1 MHYILGL
8 DIGITSIGWAVIE
21 SDQDGVPFKIADLG
35 VRIFKAAEQP
45 KTGASLALP
54 RRSARSLRRRLWRKA
69 HRKERIKFLLDKVGL
84 ISKENLEELFLASG
98 FEKDVYTLRAEGLD
112 RKLNNEEWA
121 RVLYHLSQRRGYK
134 SSSKAEESDKTNDSG
149 KLLKAVENN
158 FEKMKQ
164 NNFRT
169 VGEMFCKD
177 SDALF
182 QVKDGSGKVVGRKTH
197 NTSGVY
203 DLTVARNLIEA
214 EVHKLFA
221 AQRQF
226 GNAFATESIENE
238 YCEILLSQ
246 RHFSDGPG
254 GERTFKFDLRGNCTF
269 EKDELR
275 AFKACYTFEY
285 FKLLQDVNHLRIVP
299 EYKKGSDKNS
309 AKSTRELTPEERQ
322 KVIDLCIKS
331 PSIDFSKLR
340 KELKLADDELFNRVN
355 YDVKK
360 KKGKNK
366 DADEQQEEPLT
377 PEQQRLKCEK
387 AAKFQQMQ
395 SYHEMRVALDKVA
408 KGTISKLSH
417 DQLDGIGEVLSLYKA
432 DDKRRERLEQIG
444 LSNEEIEALLPLNF
458 TKAGNLSLTAMRKL
472 IPYLEQGLTYDKACE
487 QVYGDHRAQYKG
499 ERMPLLSFGKLKE
512 EGALD
517 SVNNP
522 VVLRAIAQTFK
533 VVNAI
538 IRRYGSPQAIHIEL
552 ARDMK
557 RNFTDR
563 QDIKKKQDNNWSYN
577 DKIRQKVEEYKGSA
591 ATGQDIVKMKLY
603 EEQNGVCLYSGKQ
616 LDIHRLFEVGY
627 AEVDHIVPYSK
638 CFDDSYNNKVL
649 VFSSE
654 NQSKGNRLP
663 LEYMLAEGDE
673 DKLDNYVTLVEAFIK
688 NTRKRQRLLKP
699 CLTAEDSSDWKERN
713 LTDTQYITKA
723 VADVLRNYLAF
734 EEDSPFAKKPVRSIN
749 GAVTDQVRK
758 RLGLQKHREE
768 GDLHHAMDAAV
779 IAVTTD
785 GYINRVSRYTQRREF
800 GKRIGCYKDKQ
811 TGEKVEIEKQKGQVP
826 LYIDPETGEKLTEQA
841 FDQKYSP
848 TFPAPWEKFTKELKA
863 RMAPNADEAIR
874 QLYLPSYGSEEIKP
888 IFVSQMPDRK
898 ISGQAHAE
906 TIRSA
911 RVDVD
916 ESGKERIIA
925 VAKTPLASLKLD
937 KDGEI
942 ENYYMPS
949 SDRLLYEELKNR
961 LKAYNSAEQA
971 FKEPVYKPKKDGS
984 QGPRVYKVK
993 LYKPTT
999 SNVKV
1004 AGGIADNGSMVRI
1017 DVFHIKEG
1025 KDKGYYFIP
1034 IYVADTIKRELPQK
1048 AVVAAKPIDQWKE
1061 MDDKD
1066 FIFSLYPGDLMRV
1079 EHKVQIVLTSTKK
1092 NSKETISSKEF
1103 LLYYVGADVSKGA
1116 IDMEN
1121 HDRSYMKHGFGIK
1134 RLQSWEKYEVDVLGN
1149 YHKVRLP
1156 EKRQTFNLKYS
1167 QKKR

>member
-69 HRKERIKFLLDKVGL
+69 HRKERIKLLLDRVGL
-84 ISKENLEELFLASG
+84 ITKENLEKLFSASS
-98 FEKDVYTLRAEGLD
+98 FEKDVYTLRSEGLD

-121 RVLYHLSQRRGYK
+121 RVLYHLAQRRGYR
-134 SSSKAEESDKTNDSG
+134 SSSKAEEADTKNDAG
-149 KLLKAVENN
+149 KLLKAVRNN
-158 FEKMKQ
+158 SDKMAQ

-177 SDALF
+177 SSDLF
-182 QVKDGSGKVVGRKTH
+182 QVKDGSGHVIGRKTH

-203 DLTVARNLIEA
+203 DLTVARTFIEEEA
-214 EVHKLFA
+214 HKLFA

-275 AFKACYTFEY
+275 AFKACYTFEF
-285 FKLLQDVNHLRIVP
+285 FKLLQDINHLRIIP
-299 EYKKGSDKNS
+299 EYRKGSNKQ
-309 AKSTRELTPEERQ
+309 TRPLTPEERQ
-322 KVIDLCIKS
+322 KIIDLCLKS
-331 PSIDFSKLR
+331 PDVKFSKLR

-355 YDVKK
+355 YDIKK
-360 KKGKNK
+360 KKSKKK
-366 DADEQQEEPLT
+366 DAEEQPEEQLT
-377 PEQQRLKCEK
+377 PEQQRTKCEE
-387 AAKFQQMQ
+387 ATKFTQMQ
-395 SYHEMRVALDKVA
+395 SYHEMRKALDKVA
-408 KGTISKLSH
+408 KGTISKFSH
-417 DQLDGIGEVLSLYKA
+417 DKLDEIGEILSLYKA

-444 LSNEEIEALLPLNF
+444 LSNEEIEALLPLTF
-458 TKAGNLSLTAMRKL
+458 TKAGNLSLGAMRKL

-487 QVYGDHRAQYKG
+487 IVYGDHRAQYKG

-563 QDIKKKQDNNWSYN
+563 QDIKKQQDSNWSYN
-577 DKIRQKVEEYKGSA
+577 DRIREKVEELKGSA

-603 EEQNGVCLYSGKQ
+603 EEQDGYCLYSGKK
-616 LDIHRLFEVGY
+616 LDIRRLFEVGY

-654 NQSKGNRLP
+654 NQRKGNRLP

-673 DKLDNYVTLVEAFIK
+673 DKLDDYVTLVEARIK
-688 NTRKRQRLLKP
+688 NTRKKQRLLKP
-699 CLTAEDSSDWKERN
+699 CLTAEDSNDWKERN

-723 VADVLRNYLAF
+723 VADILRNYLAF
-734 EEDSPFAKKPVRSIN
+734 EEDSPFIKKPVRSIN

-779 IAVTTD
+779 IAITTD
-785 GYINRVSRYTQRREF
+785 SYINKISRYTQRREF

-811 TGEKVEIEKQKGQVP
+811 TGEKVEIEKQKGQAP
-826 LYIDPETGEKLTEQA
+826 LYVDPETGEKLTEQA
-841 FDQKYSP
+841 FDQKYAP
-848 TFPAPWEKFTKELKA
+848 TFPAPWDRFTEELKA

-911 RVDVD
+911 RIDVD

-925 VAKTPLASLKLD
+925 VAKTPLTSLKLD

-942 ENYYMPS
+942 DGYYMPS

-961 LKAYNSAEQA
+961 LKAYGNAEQA

-993 LYKPTT
+993 TWKPTT

-1034 IYVADTIKRELPQK
+1034 IYVADTIKKELPQK
-1048 AVVAAKPIDQWKE
+1048 AVVQGEPMDNWKE

-1066 FIFSLYPGDLMRV
+1066 FIFSLYPGDLVKV
-1079 EHKVQIVLTSTKK
+1079 ESPKK
-1092 NSKETISSKEF
+1092 SGLKLKTPDKKREKCEKKWF
-1103 LLYYVGADVSKGA
+1103 LYYVSAGISTGTICVTS
-1116 IDMEN
+1116 
-1121 HDRSYMKHGFGIK
+1121 HDRKYLQESMGIK
-1134 RLQSWEKYEVDVLGN
+1134 TLKIIEKYEVDVLGN

-1156 EKRQTFNLKYS
+1156 EKRQAFNLKYS
-1167 QKKR
+1167 QKKQ

>member
-54 RRSARSLRRRLWRKA
+54 RREARSLRRRLWRKA
-69 HRKERIKFLLDKVGL
+69 HRKERIKLLLDRVGL
-84 ISKENLEELFLASG
+84 ISKDNLEKLFLASS
-98 FEKDVYTLRAEGLD
+98 FEKDVYTLRSEGLD
-112 RKLNNEEWA
+112 RQLNNEEWA
-121 RVLYHLSQRRGYK
+121 RVLYHLAQRRGYR
-134 SSSKAEESDKTNDSG
+134 SSSKSEEADKNNKEAG
-149 KLLKAVENN
+149 KLLNAVKSNS
-158 FEKMKQ
+158 EKMKQ

-177 SDALF
+177 NDALF
-182 QVKDGSGKVVGRKTH
+182 QVKDGSGHIIGRKTH
-197 NTSGVY
+197 NTSGCY
-203 DLTVARNLIEA
+203 DLTVARKFIEEEA
-214 EVHKLFA
+214 HKLFA

-238 YCEILLSQ
+238 YCKILLSQ

-285 FKLLQDVNHLRIVP
+285 FKLLQDINHLRIVP
-299 EYKKGSDKNS
+299 EYKKGSTKQ
-309 AKSTRELTPEERQ
+309 TRELTPDERQ
-322 KVIDLCIKS
+322 RIIDLCIKS
-331 PSIDFSKLR
+331 PSINFSKLR
-340 KELKLADDELFNRVN
+340 KELKLEDNELFNRVN

-360 KKGKNK
+360 KKGKKK
-366 DADEQQEEPLT
+366 DAQEQSEEPLT
-377 PEQQRLKCEK
+377 PEQQREKCED

-395 SYHEMRVALDKVA
+395 SYHEIRKTLDKVA
-408 KGTISKLSH
+408 KGTISKFSH
-417 DQLDGIGEVLSLYKA
+417 AQLDEVGEVLSLYKA
-432 DDKRRERLEQIG
+432 DDKRRERLEKIG
-444 LSNEEIEALLPLNF
+444 LSNEEIEALLPLTF
-458 TKAGNLSLTAMRKL
+458 SKAGNLSLTAMRKL

-487 QVYGDHRAQYKG
+487 VVYGDHRAQYKG
-499 ERMPLLSFGKLKE
+499 ERMPMLSFGKLKE

-563 QDIKKKQDNNWSYN
+563 QDIRKKQDTNWSKN
-577 DKIRQKVEEYKGSA
+577 DTVRQEVEKLKGSA

-603 EEQNGVCLYSGKQ
+603 EEQDGYCLYSGKK
-616 LDIHRLFEVGY
+616 LDIRRLFEVGY

-654 NQSKGNRLP
+654 NQRKGNRLP
-663 LEYMLAEGDE
+663 LEYMLAQGDE
-673 DKLDNYVTLVEAFIK
+673 DKLDDYVTLVEAIVR
-688 NTRKRQRLLKP
+688 NYRKKQRLLKP
-699 CLTAEDSSDWKERN
+699 CLTAEDSNDWKERN
-713 LTDTQYITKA
+713 LIDTQYITKA
-723 VADVLRNYLAF
+723 VADILRNYLAF
-734 EEDSPFAKKPVRSIN
+734 EEDSPFIKKPVRSIN

-779 IAVTTD
+779 IAITTD
-785 GYINRVSRYTQRREF
+785 GYINRISRYTQRREF

-811 TGEKVEIEKQKGQVP
+811 TGQKVEIEKQQGQAP
-826 LYIDPETGEKLTEQA
+826 LYVDPETGEKLTEQA
-841 FDQKYSP
+841 FDQKYAP
-848 TFPAPWEKFTKELKA
+848 TFPVPWPEFTKELKA

-888 IFVSQMPDRK
+888 IFVSQMPNRK
-898 ISGQAHAE
+898 ITGQAHAE

-911 RVDVD
+911 RVDID
-916 ESGKERIIA
+916 ENGQERIIA
-925 VAKTPLASLKLD
+925 VAKTPLTSLKLD

-961 LKAYNSAEQA
+961 LKAYGNDPKEA
-971 FKEPVYKPKKDGS
+971 FKQPVYKPKKDGS

-993 LYKPTT
+993 TYKSTT

-1017 DVFHIKEG
+1017 DVFHIKDG
-1025 KDKGYYFIP
+1025 KEKGYYFVP
-1034 IYVADTIKRELPQK
+1034 IYVADTIKKELPQK
-1048 AVVAAKPIDQWKE
+1048 AVVQGKPMENWKE
-1061 MDDKD
+1061 MDNKD
-1066 FIFSLYPGDLMRV
+1066 FIFSLYPGDLVRV
-1079 EHKVQIVLTSTKK
+1079 VHKSMITLTSTQKD
-1092 NSKETISSKEF
+1092 SKESISSKEF
-1103 LLYYVGADVSKGA
+1103 FLYYVKAGISGGTVTAV
-1116 IDMEN
+1116 N
-1121 HDRSYMKHGFGIK
+1121 NDRSYKIDSLGIK
-1134 RLQSWEKYEVDVLGN
+1134 TLQSLEKYEVDVLGN

-1167 QKKR
+1167 QKKQ

>member
-21 SDQDGVPFKIADLG
+21 SDQDGKPFKIADLG

-69 HRKERIKFLLDKVGL
+69 HRKERIKLLLDKVGL
-84 ISKENLEELFLASG
+84 ISKENLEKLFSASS
-98 FEKDVYTLRAEGLD
+98 FEKDVYTLRSEGLD

-121 RVLYHLSQRRGYK
+121 RVLYHLAQRRGYR
-134 SSSKAEESDKTNDSG
+134 SSSKAEEADTKNDAG
-149 KLLKAVENN
+149 KLLKAVKNN
-158 FEKMKQ
+158 SDKMAQ

-169 VGEMFCKD
+169 VREMFCKD
-177 SDALF
+177 NSDLF
-182 QVKDGSGKVVGRKTH
+182 QVKDGSGHVIGRKTH

-203 DLTVARNLIEA
+203 DLTVARIFIEEEA
-214 EVHKLFA
+214 HKLFA

-275 AFKACYTFEY
+275 AFKACYTFEF
-285 FKLLQDVNHLRIVP
+285 FKLLQDINHLRIIP
-299 EYKKGSDKNS
+299 EYRKGSNKQ
-309 AKSTRELTPEERQ
+309 TRSLTPEERQ
-322 KVIDLCIKS
+322 KIIDLCLKS
-331 PSIDFSKLR
+331 PDVKFSKLR
-340 KELKLADDELFNRVN
+340 KELKLEDDELFNRVN

-360 KKGKNK
+360 KKSKKK
-366 DADEQQEEPLT
+366 DAEEQPEEQLT
-377 PEQQRLKCEK
+377 PEQQRTKCEE
-387 AAKFQQMQ
+387 AAKFTQMQ
-395 SYHEMRVALDKVA
+395 SYHEMRKALDKVA
-408 KGTISKLSH
+408 KGTISKFSH
-417 DQLDGIGEVLSLYKA
+417 DKLDEIGEILSLYKA

-444 LSNEEIEALLPLNF
+444 LSNEEIEALLPLTF
-458 TKAGNLSLTAMRKL
+458 TKAGNLSLIAMRKL

-487 QVYGDHRAQYKG
+487 IVYSDHRAQYKG

-563 QDIKKKQDNNWSYN
+563 QDIKKKQDSNWSYN
-577 DKIRQKVEEYKGSA
+577 DKIREKVEELKGSA

-603 EEQNGVCLYSGKQ
+603 EEQDGYCLYSGKQ
-616 LDIHRLFEVGY
+616 LDIRRLFEVGY

-654 NQSKGNRLP
+654 NQRKGNRLP

-673 DKLDNYVTLVEAFIK
+673 DKLDDYVTLVEARIK
-688 NTRKRQRLLKP
+688 NTRKKQRLLKP
-699 CLTAEDSSDWKERN
+699 CLTAEDSNDWKERN

-723 VADVLRNYLAF
+723 VADILRNYLAF
-734 EEDSPFAKKPVRSIN
+734 KEDSPFIKKPVRSIN

-785 GYINRVSRYTQRREF
+785 GYINRISRYTQRREF

-811 TGEKVEIEKQKGQVP
+811 TGERVEIEKQKGQAP
-826 LYIDPETGEKLTEQA
+826 LYIAPETGEKLTEKE
-841 FDQKYSP
+841 FDHKYAP
-848 TFPAPWEKFTKELKA
+848 TFPAPWKEFTKELKA

-911 RVDVD
+911 RIDVD

-925 VAKTPLASLKLD
+925 VAKTPLTSLKLD

-942 ENYYMPS
+942 DGYYMPS

-961 LKAYNSAEQA
+961 LKAYGNAEQA

-993 LYKPTT
+993 TWKPTT

-1034 IYVADTIKRELPQK
+1034 IYVADTIKKELPQK
-1048 AVVAAKPIDQWKE
+1048 AVVANKPIDQWKE
-1061 MDDKD
+1061 MDDND
-1066 FIFSLYPGDLMRV
+1066 FIFSLYPGDLIRV
-1079 EHKVQIVLTSTKK
+1079 EHKKNIVFKSIDK
-1092 NSKETISSKEF
+1092 NSSNTISCKN
-1103 LLYYVGADVSKGA
+1103 LLTYYSGADISKGS
-1116 IDMEN
+1116 ITITN
-1121 HDRSYMKHGFGIK
+1121 HDRSYIVHGLGIK
-1134 RLQSWEKYEVDVLGN
+1134 TLQSFEKYEVDVLGN

-1156 EKRQTFNLKYS
+1156 EKRQAFNLKYS
-1167 QKKR
+1167 QKEQ

>member
-84 ISKENLEELFLASG
+84 ISKKNLEKLFSASS

-121 RVLYHLSQRRGYK
+121 RVLYHLAQRRGYR
-134 SSSKAEESDKTNDSG
+134 SSSKAEEADKDNKEAG
-149 KLLKAVENN
+149 KLLNAVKSNSD
-158 FEKMKQ
+158 KMKQ

-177 SDALF
+177 NSDLF
-182 QVKDGSGKVVGRKTH
+182 QVKDGSGHIVGRKTH

-203 DLTVARNLIEA
+203 DLTIARNLIEA

-221 AQRQF
+221 AQRQL
-226 GNAFATESIENE
+226 GNAFATENIENE

-285 FKLLQDVNHLRIVP
+285 FKLLQDINHLRIIP
-299 EYKKGSDKNS
+299 EYRKGS
-309 AKSTRELTPEERQ
+309 AKQTRPLTPEERQ
-322 KVIDLCIKS
+322 KIIDLCLKS
-331 PSIDFSKLR
+331 PDLDFSKLR

-366 DADEQQEEPLT
+366 DTDEQQEEPLT

-395 SYHEMRVALDKVA
+395 SYHEMRIALDKVA
-408 KGTISKLSH
+408 KGTIRKLSH
-417 DQLDGIGEVLSLYKA
+417 EQLDEIGEVLSLYKA
-432 DDKRRERLEQIG
+432 DDKRRERLKQIG

-487 QVYGDHRAQYKG
+487 IVYSDHRAQYKG
-499 ERMPLLSFGKLKE
+499 ERMALLSFGKLKE

-557 RNFTDR
+557 RNFADR
-563 QDIKKKQDNNWSYN
+563 QDIKKKQDDNWSKN
-577 DKIRQKVEEYKGSA
+577 DKIRQKVEELKGSA

-616 LDIHRLFEVGY
+616 LDIRRLFEIGY

-654 NQSKGNRLP
+654 NQRKGNRLP

-688 NTRKRQRLLKP
+688 NTRKKQRLLKP
-699 CLTAEDSSDWKERN
+699 CLTEQDIQDWKARN
-713 LTDTQYITKA
+713 LSDTQYITSA
-723 VADVLRNYLAF
+723 VANILRNYLAF
-734 EEDSPFAKKPVRSIN
+734 EEYSPFAKKPVRSIN

-785 GYINRVSRYTQRREF
+785 GYINRISRYTQLREF

-811 TGEKVEIEKQKGQVP
+811 TGEK
-826 LYIDPETGEKLTEQA
+826 LTEQA
-841 FDQKYSP
+841 FDQKCSP
-848 TFPAPWEKFTKELKA
+848 TFPAPWDRFTEELKA
-863 RMAPNADEAIR
+863 RMAPNSDEAIR

-898 ISGQAHAE
+898 VSGQAHEE

-911 RVDVD
+911 RVGIGKN
-916 ESGKERIIA
+916 GKEITIA
-925 VAKTPLASLKLD
+925 VSKKDLTKLQLD
-937 KDGEI
+937 EDGEI
-942 ENYYMPS
+942 KNYYMPS

-961 LKAYNSAEQA
+961 LKAYGNNAKEA

-984 QGPRVYKVK
+984 KGPRVYKVK
-993 LYKPTT
+993 TYEPTT

-1017 DVFHIKEG
+1017 DVFYVQG
-1025 KDKGYYFIP
+1025 DGYYFIP
-1034 IYVADTIKRELPQK
+1034 IYVADTIKQKLPQR

>member
-69 HRKERIKFLLDKVGL
+69 HRKERIKLLLDRVGL
-84 ISKENLEELFLASG
+84 ITKENLEKLFSASS
-98 FEKDVYTLRAEGLD
+98 FEKDVYTLRSEGLD

-121 RVLYHLSQRRGYK
+121 RVLYHLAQRRGYH
-134 SSSKAEESDKTNDSG
+134 SSSKAEEADTKNDAG
-149 KLLKAVENN
+149 KLLKAVRNN
-158 FEKMKQ
+158 SDKMAQ

-177 SDALF
+177 SSDLF
-182 QVKDGSGKVVGRKTH
+182 QVKDGSGHVIGRKTH

-203 DLTVARNLIEA
+203 DLTVARTFIEEEA
-214 EVHKLFA
+214 HKLFA

-275 AFKACYTFEY
+275 AFKACYTFEF
-285 FKLLQDVNHLRIVP
+285 FKLLQDINHLRIIP
-299 EYKKGSDKNS
+299 EYRKGSNKQ
-309 AKSTRELTPEERQ
+309 TRPLTPEERQ
-322 KVIDLCIKS
+322 KIIDLCLKS
-331 PSIDFSKLR
+331 PDVKFSKLR

-355 YDVKK
+355 YDIKK
-360 KKGKNK
+360 KKSKKK
-366 DADEQQEEPLT
+366 DAEEQPEEQLT
-377 PEQQRLKCEK
+377 PEQQRTKCEE
-387 AAKFQQMQ
+387 ATKFTQMQ
-395 SYHEMRVALDKVA
+395 SYHEMRKALDKVA
-408 KGTISKLSH
+408 KGTISKFSH
-417 DQLDGIGEVLSLYKA
+417 DKLDEIGEILSLYKA

-444 LSNEEIEALLPLNF
+444 LSNEEIEALLPLTF
-458 TKAGNLSLTAMRKL
+458 TKAGNLSLGAMRKL

-487 QVYGDHRAQYKG
+487 IVYGDHRAQYKG

-563 QDIKKKQDNNWSYN
+563 QDIKKQQDSNWSYN
-577 DKIRQKVEEYKGSA
+577 DRIREKVEELKGSA

-603 EEQNGVCLYSGKQ
+603 EKQDGYCLYSGKK
-616 LDIHRLFEVGY
+616 LDIRRLFEVGY

-654 NQSKGNRLP
+654 NQRKGNRLP

-673 DKLDNYVTLVEAFIK
+673 DKLDDYVTLVEARIK
-688 NTRKRQRLLKP
+688 NTRKKQRLLKP
-699 CLTAEDSSDWKERN
+699 CLTAEDSNDWKERN

-723 VADVLRNYLAF
+723 VADILRNYLAF
-734 EEDSPFAKKPVRSIN
+734 EEDSPFIKKPVRSIN

-779 IAVTTD
+779 IAITTD
-785 GYINRVSRYTQRREF
+785 SYINKISRYTQRREF

-811 TGEKVEIEKQKGQVP
+811 TGEKVEIEKQKGQAP
-826 LYIDPETGEKLTEQA
+826 LYVDPETGEKLTEQA
-841 FDQKYSP
+841 FDQKYAP
-848 TFPAPWEKFTKELKA
+848 TFPAPWDRFTEELKA

-911 RVDVD
+911 RIDVD

-925 VAKTPLASLKLD
+925 VAKTPLTSLKLD

-942 ENYYMPS
+942 DGYYMPS

-961 LKAYNSAEQA
+961 LKAYGNAEQA

-993 LYKPTT
+993 TWKPTT

-1034 IYVADTIKRELPQK
+1034 IYVADTIKQKLPQK
-1048 AVVAAKPIDQWKE
+1048 AVVAAKSIDQWKE
-1061 MDDKD
+1061 MDDED
-1066 FIFSLYPGDLMRV
+1066 FIFSLYPGDLVRV
-1079 EHKVQIVLTSTKK
+1079 EHKKDIVFKSTDK
-1092 NSKETISSKEF
+1092 NSSDTISCKN
-1103 LLYYVGADVSKGA
+1103 LLTYYSGANISTGA
-1116 IDMEN
+1116 ITITN
-1121 HDRSYMKHGFGIK
+1121 HDRSYIVHGLGIK
-1134 RLQSWEKYEVDVLGN
+1134 TLQLLEKYEVDVLGN

-1156 EKRQTFNLKYS
+1156 EKRQAFNLKYS
-1167 QKKR
+1167 QKKQ

>member
-21 SDQDGVPFKIADLG
+21 SDQDGAPFKIADLG

-69 HRKERIKFLLDKVGL
+69 HRKERIKLLLDRVGL
-84 ISKENLEELFLASG
+84 ITKENLEKLFSASS
-98 FEKDVYTLRAEGLD
+98 FEKDVYTLRSEGLD

-121 RVLYHLSQRRGYK
+121 RVLYHLAQRRGYR
-134 SSSKAEESDKTNDSG
+134 SSSKAEEADTKNDAG
-149 KLLKAVENN
+149 KLLKAVKNN
-158 FEKMKQ
+158 SDKMAQ

-177 SDALF
+177 SSDLF
-182 QVKDGSGKVVGRKTH
+182 QVKDGSGHVIGRKTH

-203 DLTVARNLIEA
+203 DLTVARTFIEEEA
-214 EVHKLFA
+214 HKLFA

-275 AFKACYTFEY
+275 AFKACYTFEF
-285 FKLLQDVNHLRIVP
+285 FKLLQDINHLRIIP
-299 EYKKGSDKNS
+299 EYRKGSNKQ
-309 AKSTRELTPEERQ
+309 TRPLTPEERQ
-322 KVIDLCIKS
+322 KIIDLCLKS
-331 PSIDFSKLR
+331 PDVKFSKLR

-355 YDVKK
+355 YDIKK
-360 KKGKNK
+360 KKSKKK
-366 DADEQQEEPLT
+366 DAEEQPEEQLT
-377 PEQQRLKCEK
+377 PEQQRTKCEE
-387 AAKFQQMQ
+387 ATKFTQMQ
-395 SYHEMRVALDKVA
+395 SYHEMRKALDKVA
-408 KGTISKLSH
+408 KGTISKFTH
-417 DQLDGIGEVLSLYKA
+417 AQLDEIGEILSLYKA

-444 LSNEEIEALLPLNF
+444 LSNEEIEALLPLTF
-458 TKAGNLSLTAMRKL
+458 TKAGNLSLGAMRKL

-487 QVYGDHRAQYKG
+487 IVYGDHRAQYKG

-557 RNFTDR
+557 RNFADR
-563 QDIKKKQDNNWSYN
+563 QDIKNKQKDNWSKN
-577 DKIRQKVEEYKGSA
+577 DRIREKVEELKGSA

-603 EEQNGVCLYSGKQ
+603 EDQNGVCLYSGKQ
-616 LDIHRLFEVGY
+616 LDLHRLFEVGY

-654 NQSKGNRLP
+654 NQRKGNRLP
-663 LEYMLAEGDE
+663 LEYMLTKGDE
-673 DKLDNYVTLVEAFIK
+673 DKLDDYVTLVEARIK
-688 NTRKRQRLLKP
+688 NTRKKQRLLKP
-699 CLTAEDSSDWKERN
+699 CLTEQDITDWKARN

-723 VADVLRNYLAF
+723 VADILRNYLAF
-734 EEDSPFAKKPVRSIN
+734 EEDSPFIKKPVRSIN

-779 IAVTTD
+779 IAITTD
-785 GYINRVSRYTQRREF
+785 SYINRISRYTQRREF

-811 TGEKVEIEKQKGQVP
+811 TGEKVEIEKQKGQAP
-826 LYIDPETGEKLTEQA
+826 LYIDPETGEKLTEKE
-841 FDQKYSP
+841 FDQKYAP
-848 TFPAPWEKFTKELKA
+848 TFPAPWDRFTEELKA

-911 RVDVD
+911 RIDVD

-925 VAKTPLASLKLD
+925 VAKTPLTSLKLD

-942 ENYYMPS
+942 DGYYMPS

-961 LKAYNSAEQA
+961 LKAYGNAEQA

-993 LYKPTT
+993 TYKTTT

-1034 IYVADTIKRELPQK
+1034 IYVADTIKQKLPQK
-1048 AVVAAKPIDQWKE
+1048 AVVAAKSIDQWKE
-1061 MDDKD
+1061 MDDED
-1066 FIFSLYPGDLMRV
+1066 FIFSLYPGDLVRV
-1079 EHKVQIVLTSTKK
+1079 EHKKDIVFKSTDK
-1092 NSKETISSKEF
+1092 NSSDTISCKN
-1103 LLYYVGADVSKGA
+1103 LLTYYSGANISTGA
-1116 IDMEN
+1116 ITITN
-1121 HDRSYMKHGFGIK
+1121 HDRSYIVHGLGIK
-1134 RLQSWEKYEVDVLGN
+1134 TLQLLEKYEVDVLGN

-1156 EKRQTFNLKYS
+1156 EKRQAFNLKYS
-1167 QKKR
+1167 QKKQ

>member
-45 KTGASLALP
+45 ETGASLALP

-134 SSSKAEESDKTNDSG
+134 SSSKAEESDKTNDAG

-203 DLTVARNLIEA
+203 DLTVARKLVEE

-221 AQRQF
+221 TQRRF

-254 GERTFKFDLRGNCTF
+254 GQHAFKFDLRGNCTF

-285 FKLLQDVNHLRIVP
+285 FKLLQDINHLRIVP

-340 KELKLADDELFNRVN
+340 KELKLADDELFNRVS

-360 KKGKNK
+360 KKGKKK
-366 DADEQQEEPLT
+366 DANEQQEEPLT

-408 KGTISKLSH
+408 KGTIRKLSH

-487 QVYGDHRAQYKG
+487 IVYGDHRAQYKG

-522 VVLRAIAQTFK
+522 VVLRALAQTFK
-533 VVNAI
+533 VINAI

-557 RNFTDR
+557 RNFADR
-563 QDIKKKQDNNWSYN
+563 QDIKKKQDDNWSKN
-577 DKIRQKVEEYKGSA
+577 DKIRPKVEEYKGSA

-654 NQSKGNRLP
+654 NQRKGNRLP

-688 NTRKRQRLLKP
+688 NTRKKQRLLKP
-699 CLTAEDSSDWKERN
+699 CLTEQDIQDWKARN
-713 LTDTQYITKA
+713 LSDTQYITSA
-723 VADVLRNYLAF
+723 VANILRNYLAF

-785 GYINRVSRYTQRREF
+785 GYINRISRYTQLREF

-811 TGEKVEIEKQKGQVP
+811 TGEK
-826 LYIDPETGEKLTEQA
+826 LTEQA
-841 FDQKYSP
+841 FVQKYAP
-848 TFPAPWEKFTKELKA
+848 TFPTPWRKFTKELKA

-888 IFVSQMPDRK
+888 IFVSQMPNRK
-898 ISGQAHAE
+898 VSGQAHKK

-911 RVDVD
+911 RVDID
-916 ESGKERIIA
+916 KNSKERTIA
-925 VAKTPLASLKLD
+925 VSKTDLTNLQLD
-937 KDGEI
+937 EDGEI

-961 LKAYNSAEQA
+961 LKAYGSAEQA

-993 LYKPTT
+993 TWKKTT

-1017 DVFHIKEG
+1017 DVFYVQG
-1025 KDKGYYFIP
+1025 DGYYFIP

-1048 AVVAAKPIDQWKE
+1048 AVVANKPIDQWKE

-1066 FIFSLYPGDLMRV
+1066 FIFSLYPGDLIRV
-1079 EHKVQIVLTSTKK
+1079 EHKSLIVLTSTKK
-1092 NSKETISSKEF
+1092 NSKETISRKEF
-1103 LLYYVGADVSKGA
+1103 LLYYVCADSSTGA
-1116 IDMEN
+1116 IDVEN

-1134 RLQSWEKYEVDVLGN
+1134 RLQSFEKYEVDVLGN

>member
-8 DIGITSIGWAVIE
+8 DIGIASIGWAVIE

-69 HRKERIKFLLDKVGL
+69 HRKERIKLLLDKVGL
-84 ISKENLEELFLASG
+84 ISKKNLEKLFSASS

-121 RVLYHLSQRRGYK
+121 RVLYHSAQRRGYR
-134 SSSKAEESDKTNDSG
+134 SSSKAEEADKDNKEAG
-149 KLLKAVENN
+149 KLLNAVKSNSD
-158 FEKMKQ
+158 KMKQ

-177 SDALF
+177 NSDLF
-182 QVKDGSGKVVGRKTH
+182 QVKDGSGHIVGRKTH

-203 DLTVARNLIEA
+203 DLTIARNLIEA

-221 AQRQF
+221 AQRQL

-285 FKLLQDVNHLRIVP
+285 FKLLQDINHLRIIP
-299 EYKKGSDKNS
+299 EYRKGS
-309 AKSTRELTPEERQ
+309 AKQTRPLTPEERQ
-322 KVIDLCIKS
+322 KIIDLCLKS
-331 PSIDFSKLR
+331 PGLDFSKLR

-366 DADEQQEEPLT
+366 DADEQQEEPLA

-387 AAKFQQMQ
+387 DAKFKQMQ

-408 KGTISKLSH
+408 KGTIGKFSH
-417 DQLDGIGEVLSLYKA
+417 EQLDEIGEVLSLYKA
-432 DDKRRERLEQIG
+432 DDKRRERLEQVG
-444 LSNEEIEALLPLNF
+444 LSNEEIEALLPLKF

-487 QVYGDHRAQYKG
+487 IVYSDHRAQYNG

-538 IRRYGSPQAIHIEL
+538 IRRYSSPQAIHIEL

-577 DKIRQKVEEYKGSA
+577 DRIRQKVEEYKGSA

-616 LDIHRLFEVGY
+616 LDINRLFEVGY

-723 VADVLRNYLAF
+723 VADILRNYLAF

-749 GAVTDQVRK
+749 GVVTDQVRK

-785 GYINRVSRYTQRREF
+785 GYINRISRYTQRREF

-811 TGEKVEIEKQKGQVP
+811 TGEKVEIEKQKGQAP
-826 LYIDPETGEKLTEQA
+826 LYVDPETGEKLTEQA
-841 FDQKYSP
+841 FDQKYAP
-848 TFPAPWEKFTKELKA
+848 TFPAPWPEFTKELKA
-863 RMAPNADEAIR
+863 RMAPNANEAIR

-888 IFVSQMPDRK
+888 IFVSQMPNRK
-898 ISGQAHAE
+898 VSGQAHKE

-911 RVDVD
+911 RVDID
-916 ESGKERIIA
+916 KNSKERTIA
-925 VAKTPLASLKLD
+925 VSKTDLTNLQLD
-937 KDGEI
+937 EDGEI
-942 ENYYMPS
+942 KNYYMPS

-961 LKAYNSAEQA
+961 LKAYGSAKQA
-971 FKEPVYKPKKDGS
+971 FKDPVYKPKKDGS

-993 LYKPTT
+993 TYETTT

-1017 DVFHIKEG
+1017 DVFYVQG
-1025 KDKGYYFIP
+1025 DGYYFIP
-1034 IYVADTIKRELPQK
+1034 IYVADTIKRELPKK
-1048 AVVAAKPIDQWKE
+1048 AVTSSSKGWKE

-1066 FIFSLYPGDLMRV
+1066 FIFSLYPRDLIKV

-1103 LLYYVGADVSKGA
+1103 LLYYVGADIVNGT
-1116 IDMEN
+1116 IDVEN

-1134 RLQSWEKYEVDVLGN
+1134 RLQSFEKYEVDVLGN

-1156 EKRQTFNLKYS
+1156 EKRQAFNLKYS
-1167 QKKR
+1167 QKEQ

>member
-21 SDQDGVPFKIADLG
+21 SDQDGNPFKIADLG

-69 HRKERIKFLLDKVGL
+69 HRKERIKLLLDKVGL
-84 ISKENLEELFLASG
+84 ITKENLEKLFLASS
-98 FEKDVYTLRAEGLD
+98 FEKDVYTLRSEGLD

-121 RVLYHLSQRRGYK
+121 RVLYHLAQRRGYR
-134 SSSKAEESDKTNDSG
+134 SSSKAEEGQNKEAG
-149 KLLKAVENN
+149 KLLKAVKSNSD
-158 FEKMKQ
+158 KMKQ

-182 QVKDGSGKVVGRKTH
+182 QVKDGNGHIVGRKTH
-197 NTSGVY
+197 NTSGIY
-203 DLTVARNLIEA
+203 DLTVARKFIEE

-221 AQRQF
+221 AQRQL

-254 GERTFKFDLRGNCTF
+254 GQRTFNFDLRGNCTF

-285 FKLLQDVNHLRIVP
+285 FKLLQDLNHLRIVP
-299 EYKKGSDKNS
+299 EYKKGQDKNS
-309 AKSTRELTPEERQ
+309 VKSIRELTPEERE
-322 KVIDLCIKS
+322 KVIDLCMKS
-331 PSIDFSKLR
+331 DGVKFSRLR
-340 KELKLADDELFNRVN
+340 KELKLEDDELFNRVN

-360 KKGKNK
+360 KKGKK
-366 DADEQQEEPLT
+366 KGAEEQPEEPLT
-377 PEQQRLKCEK
+377 LQQQRAQCEEST
-387 AAKFQQMQ
+387 KFQQMQ
-395 SYHEMRVALDKVA
+395 SYHEMRKALDKVA
-408 KGTISKLSH
+408 KDTISRFSH
-417 DQLDGIGEVLSLYKA
+417 AQLDEIGEVLSLYKA
-432 DDKRRERLEQIG
+432 DDKRREHLEQIG
-444 LSNEEIEALLPLNF
+444 LSNDEIEALLALNF
-458 TKAGNLSLTAMRKL
+458 TKAGNLSLIAMRKL

-487 QVYGDHRAQYKG
+487 QVYGDHRAQYNG

-533 VVNAI
+533 VVNAV

-557 RNFTDR
+557 RNFVDR
-563 QDIKKKQDNNWSYN
+563 QDIKKKQDSNWSYN
-577 DKIRQKVEEYKGSA
+577 DTIRQKVEEYKGSA

-603 EEQNGVCLYSGKQ
+603 EEQNGLCLYSGQK
-616 LDIHRLFEVGY
+616 LDIRRLFEVGY

-649 VFSSE
+649 VLSSE
-654 NQSKGNRLP
+654 NQRKGNRLP
-663 LEYMLAEGDE
+663 LEYMLAEGDK
-673 DKLDNYVTLVEAFIK
+673 DKIDDYVTLVEAFIK
-688 NTRKRQRLLKP
+688 NSRKKQRLLKP
-699 CLTAEDSSDWKERN
+699 CLTAEDSNDWKERN

-723 VADVLRNYLAF
+723 VADILRNYLAF
-734 EEDSPFAKKPVRSIN
+734 EEDSPFIKKPVRSIN

-785 GYINRVSRYTQRREF
+785 GYINKISRYTQRREF

-811 TGEKVEIEKQKGQVP
+811 TGEKVEIEKQKGQAP

-841 FDQKYSP
+841 FDQKYAP
-848 TFPAPWEKFTKELKA
+848 TFPAPWPEFTKELKA

-898 ISGQAHAE
+898 VSGQAHAE

-911 RVDVD
+911 RTDID
-916 ESGKERIIA
+916 ENGKERIIA
-925 VAKTPLASLKLD
+925 VAKTPLTSLKLD

-961 LKAYNSAEQA
+961 LKAYNNDAKEA

-984 QGPRVYKVK
+984 KGPRVYKVK
-993 LYKPTT
+993 TWKPTT

-1004 AGGIADNGSMVRI
+1004 AGGIADNGSMIRI

-1025 KDKGYYFIP
+1025 KDKGYYFVP
-1034 IYVADTIKRELPQK
+1034 IYVADTIKQKLPHK
-1048 AVVAAKPIDQWKE
+1048 AVTRSSKGWRE

-1066 FIFSLYPGDLMRV
+1066 FIFSLYPGDLIGV
-1079 EHKVQIVLTSTKK
+1079 VHKSTITLTSD
-1092 NSKETISSKEF
+1092 SKESISNKEF
-1103 LLYYVGADVSKGA
+1103 LLYYVKAGISTGTITATY
-1116 IDMEN
+1116 
-1121 HDRSYMKHGFGIK
+1121 HDRSCKIDSLGV
-1134 RLQSWEKYEVDVLGN
+1134 QSLRALEKYEVDVLGN
-1149 YHKVRLP
+1149 YHKVHLP

-1167 QKKR
+1167 QKKQ